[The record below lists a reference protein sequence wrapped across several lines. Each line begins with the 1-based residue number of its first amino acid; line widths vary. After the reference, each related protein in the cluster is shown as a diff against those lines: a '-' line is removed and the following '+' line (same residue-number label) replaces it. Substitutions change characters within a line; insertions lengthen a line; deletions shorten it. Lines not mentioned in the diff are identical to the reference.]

1 MKKEDDV
8 TFTQDHG
15 IIFFKG
21 VFDVIGIPVVVKDES
36 HRFVYMNRPFCR
48 LSGKKKEQL
57 LGKSDYD
64 VSPKQEAEEYWRKD
78 DLVFRTGKPNVSI
91 EAYSA
96 GGKERKIRTTKSLY
110 RDEKTKQRYV
120 VVLIEDITE
129 LDRTQNALYESEL
142 RLRTLFDTIS
152 SAVVVYD
159 TADNG
164 RNFIIK
170 NMNRAALR
178 IEKVKPDEVVGKNVV
193 EIFPGIKKYGLFEVF
208 QRVYMTNKPEK
219 FPVSYYEDGRISGW
233 RENYVYKLPS
243 GEIVAVYDDVT
254 EKMQTLTEL
263 QESEERL
270 RKIFDTVQAG
280 IFIIEEKTRTIQD
293 VNHAAVRMIGD
304 SRETIIGQVCH
315 RYIRHKQGEGCPISD
330 LGRTVDNSEKML
342 ITSKGTETPILK
354 TVIPF
359 SFKDKRYLIE
369 SFLDLSAVKKA
380 EEALTEERNLLR
392 TLIDN
397 IPDLI
402 YVKNSEG
409 RYILANE
416 AMLRTIGLEGRE
428 DLIGKT
434 DLELFPDEL
443 ASRYRQ
449 DDEKVIKTGRAVVN
463 REEQVPDSFTHTMRW
478 VSTYKAP
485 FKNPAGKIIGLVGV
499 SRNITEQKEAEQKVR
514 HEQDLLKTLMDSIP
528 DMIYFKDRESRFTR
542 INLHHAT
549 VLGVKNPE
557 DAIGKSDR
565 DFFTSEHA
573 ADAYQDEQRIIKSKE
588 PLINKIEKIRKS
600 DGVFLWASATKV
612 PIINQDGEVLG
623 TVGISRDITELKE
636 TEDRLQEAKKAAETA
651 NRAKSTFLANM
662 SHEIRTPMNAVIG
675 YTDML
680 LDTGLDD
687 IQNEYLDQIKKS
699 GDALLGLINDIL
711 DFAKIEAGELGFESL
726 DFDPEL
732 VAYDVCELIQPK
744 IGDKPIEV
752 LCHVG
757 EDVPPYVKGDPGR
770 FRQVLTNLMTNA
782 SKFTEKGEIELFL
795 DADRITGSEILLH
808 ARVRDTGIGIPQV
821 KINTIFEAFRQAD
834 DSTTRRYGGTGLGL
848 SISRHF
854 ARNMGGE
861 LWVEGGGKKGSLFHF
876 TARFGTAAETAT
888 HRIVPAALK
897 GKRAVIID
905 DNRNNLKILKHILS
919 SAGILVT
926 AVQESKRAIDT
937 INKSKQRYD
946 ICITDILMPG
956 IDGYGVARRIRQ
968 KEGGDHRIVLIAL
981 SSLSIRDASKCEAA
995 GFNGYLTKPIRRNKL
1010 YQMLERVLGSRT
1022 KALQEGPKK
1031 IYTQYSIREN
1041 IKHSV
1046 HILLAED
1053 NPVNQKLARLMLE
1066 KAGYRVSITQNGK
1079 EAVEKIEAS
1088 GGDFDLI
1095 LMDVQMPEMDGLQA
1109 TMEIR
1114 RLKHGNIP
1122 IIAMTAHA
1130 MKEDKDRCLEAGMN
1144 DYIPKPIKREM
1155 ILELIEKWIIRKE
1168 KT

>member
-8 TFTQDHG
+8 ISTQDHG
-15 IIFFKG
+15 INFFKS

-48 LSGKKKEQL
+48 LNGEKKEQL

-78 DLVFRTGKPNVSI
+78 DLVLRTGKPNVSI
-91 EAYSA
+91 EAHSA

-110 RDEKTKQRYV
+110 RDGKTKQRYV

-129 LDRTQNALYESEL
+129 LDRTQNALYESEI
-142 RLRTLFDTIS
+142 RLRILFDNIS

-193 EIFPGIKKYGLFEVF
+193 EMFPGIKKFGLFKVF
-208 QRVYMTNKPEK
+208 QRVYRTNKPER

-243 GEIVAVYDDVT
+243 GEIVAVYNDET
-254 EKMQTLTEL
+254 EKMRAL
-263 QESEERL
+263 QELKESEDRL
-270 RKIFDTVQAG
+270 RKIFDSVQAG
-280 IFIIEEKTRTIQD
+280 IVIIDEKTHTVQD
-293 VNHAAVRMIGD
+293 VNPAAANLIGAP
-304 SRETIIGQVCH
+304 REEIIGKGCH
-315 RYIRHKQGEGCPISD
+315 RYICHAEVGRCPISD
-330 LGRTVDNSEKML
+330 LGQHVDNSEKTL
-342 ITSKGTETPILK
+342 LTSDGSEIPILK
-354 TVIPF
+354 TVVPF
-359 SFKDKRYLIE
+359 TFKGERYLID
-369 SFLDLSAVKKA
+369 SFVDLSAVKK
-380 EEALTEERNLLR
+380 
-392 TLIDN
+392 
-397 IPDLI
+397 
-402 YVKNSEG
+402 
-409 RYILANE
+409 
-416 AMLRTIGLEGRE
+416 
-428 DLIGKT
+428 
-434 DLELFPDEL
+434 
-443 ASRYRQ
+443 
-449 DDEKVIKTGRAVVN
+449 
-463 REEQVPDSFTHTMRW
+463 
-478 VSTYKAP
+478 
-485 FKNPAGKIIGLVGV
+485 
-499 SRNITEQKEAEQKVR
+499 AEQKVR

-549 VLGVKNPE
+549 VLGVKKPE

-565 DFFTSEHA
+565 DFFTRDHA
-573 ADAYQDEQRIIKSKE
+573 ANAYQDEQRIINSKE
-588 PLINKIEKIRKS
+588 PLISKVEKIRRS
-600 DGVFLWASATKV
+600 DGVFRWASATKV
-612 PIINQDGEVLG
+612 PIVNQNGDVLG

-636 TEDRLQEAKKAAETA
+636 AEDRLQEAKKAAETA
-651 NRAKSTFLANM
+651 NRAKSAFLANM

-687 IQNEYLDQIKKS
+687 IQNKYLVQIKKS
-699 GDALLGLINDIL
+699 GDALLALINDIL
-711 DFAKIEAGELGFESL
+711 DFAKIEAGELSFENI

-752 LCHVG
+752 LCHIG
-757 EDVPPYVKGDPGR
+757 EDVPPFINGDPGH

-782 SKFTEKGEIELFL
+782 AKFTERGEIELLL
-795 DADRITGSEILLH
+795 DADRVTGSEVLLH
-808 ARVRDTGIGIPQV
+808 VKVRDTGIGIPQD
-821 KINTIFEAFRQAD
+821 KLDTIFEAFQQAD

-848 SISRHF
+848 SISRHI
-854 ARNMGGE
+854 ARSMGGDI
-861 LWVEGGGKKGSLFHF
+861 LVESRIKKDSLFHF
-876 TARFGTAAETAT
+876 TARFHTAAEKAPQ
-888 HRIVPAALK
+888 RIVPVALK
-897 GKRAVIID
+897 GKRAIIVD
-905 DNRNNLKILKHILS
+905 DNRNNLNILKNILS
-919 SAGILVT
+919 SAGISVT
-926 AVQESKRAIDT
+926 AVQESKRALET
-937 INKSKQRYD
+937 IKRSKRKYD
-946 ICITDILMPG
+946 LCITDILMPG
-956 IDGYGVARRIRQ
+956 IDGYEIAKRIRQ
-968 KEGGDHRIVLIAL
+968 GATNLPGIALIAL
-981 SSLSIRDASKCEAA
+981 SSLSYRDASKCETA
-995 GFNGYLTKPIRRNKL
+995 GFDGYLTKPIHKDKL
-1010 YQMLERVLGSRT
+1010 YQMIERVLGSKT
-1022 KALQEGPKK
+1022 EAPPEDQKK
-1031 IYTQYSIREN
+1031 IVTQYSIRED

-1066 KAGYRVSITQNGK
+1066 KAGYRISIAENGK

-1109 TMEIR
+1109 TIEIR
-1114 RLKHGNIP
+1114 RRGHGNIP

-1130 MKEDKDRCLEAGMN
+1130 MKEDKNRCLEAGMD
-1144 DYIPKPIKREM
+1144 DYISKPIKRETM
-1155 ILELIEKWIIRKE
+1155 LELIEKWIIKKE
-1168 KT
+1168 KP

>member
-1 MKKEDDV
+1 MKKEDNTNSKMDYG
-8 TFTQDHG
+8 DE
-15 IIFFKG
+15 FFKG
-21 VFDVIGIPVVVKDES
+21 VLDVIGVPVVVKDDS
-36 HRFVYMNRPFCR
+36 HRFLYMNCPFCR

-57 LGKSDYD
+57 LGKSDFD
-64 VSPKQEAEEYWRKD
+64 VSPKEEAEEYWKKD
-78 DLVFRTGKPNVSI
+78 DLILRTGKTDISI
-91 EAYSA
+91 ELHSA
-96 GGKERKIRTTKSLY
+96 GGKERKVRTTKSLY
-110 RDEKTKQRYV
+110 RDTRTKKKYV
-120 VVLIEDITE
+120 VAMIEDITE
-129 LDRTQNALYESEL
+129 LDRTQNALYESEI
-142 RLRTLFDTIS
+142 RLRNLFDNIS
-152 SAVVVYD
+152 SAVAVYN
-159 TADNG
+159 AVDNG
-164 RNFIIK
+164 KDFIIK
-170 NMNRAALR
+170 NMNSAALR
-178 IEKVKPDEVVGKNVV
+178 IEKLDQDEIIGKSVL
-193 EIFPGIKKYGLFEVF
+193 ETFPGIKKFGLFKVF
-208 QRVYMTNKPEK
+208 QRVYRTNNPES
-219 FPVSYYEDGRISGW
+219 FQVSYYEDGRISGW

-243 GEIVAVYDDVT
+243 GEIVAIYNDET
-254 EKMQTLTEL
+254 EKIQVL
-263 QESEERL
+263 QELKESETRL
-270 RKIFDTVQAG
+270 RTILDTVQAG
-280 IFIIEEKTRTIQD
+280 IVIINEKTHTIQD
-293 VNHAAVRMIGD
+293 ANPAAAKLIGAP
-304 SRETIIGQVCH
+304 REEIIGKVCH
-315 RYIRHKQGEGCPISD
+315 RFICPAEAGRCPFSD
-330 LGRTVDNSEKML
+330 LGQPVDNSERTL
-342 ITSKGTETPILK
+342 LTSDGSEIPILK
-354 TVIPF
+354 TVVPF
-359 SFKDKRYLIE
+359 TFKGEQYLCE
-369 SFLDLSAVKKA
+369 NFVDLSAVKK
-380 EEALTEERNLLR
+380 
-392 TLIDN
+392 
-397 IPDLI
+397 
-402 YVKNSEG
+402 
-409 RYILANE
+409 
-416 AMLRTIGLEGRE
+416 
-428 DLIGKT
+428 
-434 DLELFPDEL
+434 
-443 ASRYRQ
+443 
-449 DDEKVIKTGRAVVN
+449 
-463 REEQVPDSFTHTMRW
+463 
-478 VSTYKAP
+478 
-485 FKNPAGKIIGLVGV
+485 
-499 SRNITEQKEAEQKVR
+499 AEQKVR

-565 DFFTSEHA
+565 DFFTREHA
-573 ADAYQDEQRIIKSKE
+573 ADAYHDEQRIIKSKE
-588 PLINKIEKIRKS
+588 PLINKTERIRS
-600 DGVFLWASATKV
+600 ADGVFLWASATKV
-612 PIINQDGEVLG
+612 PIMNQNGDVLG

-636 TEDRLQEAKKAAETA
+636 TEDRLLEAKKAAETA

-732 VAYDVCELIQPK
+732 VVYDVCELIQPK

-795 DADRITGSEILLH
+795 DADRVTGSEILLH
-808 ARVRDTGIGIPQV
+808 VKVRDTGIGIPQD
-821 KINTIFEAFRQAD
+821 KLNTIFEAFRQAD
-834 DSTTRRYGGTGLGL
+834 DSTTRKYGGTGLGL

-861 LWVEGGGKKGSLFHF
+861 LWVEGGKKKGSLFHF
-876 TARFGTAAETAT
+876 TARFGTAAKTAT
-888 HRIVPAALK
+888 HRIVPATLK

-926 AVQESKRAIDT
+926 AVQEGKRAIDT
-937 INKSKQRYD
+937 INNCKQRYD
-946 ICITDILMPG
+946 ICITDILIPG
-956 IDGYGVARRIRQ
+956 IDGYEVARRIRQ
-968 KEGGDHRIVLIAL
+968 KETNAHRIVLIAL

-995 GFNGYLTKPIRRNKL
+995 GFDGYLTKPIRRNKL
-1010 YQMLERVLGSRT
+1010 YQMLERILGSRT
-1022 KALQEGPKK
+1022 KALPEGPKK

-1041 IKHSV
+1041 IKHSA